1 MLKEPK
7 SLKRDDVG
15 EFTGSKKWSGWITK
29 QIFKSYHNSLIAK
42 KKMSNNFYH
51 TMCAGAE
58 ALGIVQQTWR
68 AATAGHSLK
77 TQATIKM

>member
-1 MLKEPK
+1 
-7 SLKRDDVG
+7 
-15 EFTGSKKWSGWITK
+15 
-29 QIFKSYHNSLIAK
+29 
-42 KKMSNNFYH
+42 MSNNFYH

-68 AATAGHSLK
+68 AATAGHPLK